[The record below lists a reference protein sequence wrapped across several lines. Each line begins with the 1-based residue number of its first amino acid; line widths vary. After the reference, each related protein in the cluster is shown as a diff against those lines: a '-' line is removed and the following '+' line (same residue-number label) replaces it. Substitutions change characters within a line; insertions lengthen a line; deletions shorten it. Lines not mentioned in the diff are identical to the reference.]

1 MLALHDTATKSVGQL
16 LPEGASEMSLYV
28 CGPTVYEMPHL
39 GHGRALLVYDVLRRF
54 LESQGI
60 SVRHVSNVTD
70 VDDKII
76 DRAAREGTTPAE
88 VARRYEAAWW
98 DASDRLGVLRPA
110 AAPRATEYVA
120 TMAAMVAE
128 MVARGMAYSTA
139 GGVYLDV
146 ASVPDYGLLA
156 GQPLDSLRSG
166 ARVEVAGEKRGPHDF
181 VLWKPSK
188 PGEPEWESPWGPGRP
203 GWHTECVAMSL
214 DLLGES
220 FDLHAGGMDL
230 QFPHHENERAQSAVL
245 GRRFARHWMHHAFV
259 TAAGEKMARS
269 AGNFTT
275 LTDLVERTDPR
286 AYRLLV
292 LRSHYRQP
300 LEVTGATIQAAEE
313 ALGRLDALADRLS
326 PEGQLLGA
334 DPDPDVVAR
343 FRSRMEDDLDTPAA
357 IAVLFSTVTR
367 ANAAADRGRV
377 EASSSLAAAVLQSF
391 ASVGLNLGSVHDR
404 LGPAAGPEPGD
415 EALDLLGK
423 REQARAERDFATAD
437 SIRERLAG
445 MGWAVEDTPSGARI
459 RWSRR

>member
-1 MLALHDTATKSVGQL
+1 
-16 LPEGASEMSLYV
+16 MSLYV

-60 SVRHVSNVTD
+60 AVRHVSNVTD

-76 DRAAREGTTPAE
+76 ERAGREGITPAE
-88 VARRYEAAWW
+88 VASRYEAAWW
-98 DASDRLGVLRPA
+98 DASDRLGVLRPTV
-110 AAPRATEYVA
+110 APRATEYVA
-120 TMAAMVAE
+120 TMASMVAE
-128 MVARGMAYSTA
+128 MVARGMAYATA
-139 GGVYLDV
+139 GGVYLDA

-156 GQPLDSLRSG
+156 GQPLESLRSG
-166 ARVEVAGEKRGPHDF
+166 ARVEVASEKRGPHDF

-188 PGEPEWESPWGPGRP
+188 PGEPEWDSPWGPGRP

-230 QFPHHENERAQSAVL
+230 KFPHHENERAQAAVL
-245 GRRFARHWMHHAFV
+245 DRPFARHWMHHAFV
-259 TAAGEKMARS
+259 TASGEKMARS

-275 LTDLVERTDPR
+275 LTELVERTDPR

-313 ALGRLDALADRLS
+313 ALDRLDALADRLS
-326 PEGQLLGA
+326 PGGRLLEIA
-334 DPDPDVVAR
+334 PDPDVEDQ
-343 FRSRMEDDLDTPAA
+343 FRSRMEDDLDTPGATA
-357 IAVLFSTVTR
+357 TLFSSVTR
-367 ANAAADRGRV
+367 ANAAADRG
-377 EASSSLAAAVLQSF
+377 EDELSGSLAAAVLQGF
-391 ASVGLNLGSVHDR
+391 ASVGLNLGTIHARPGSAPD
-404 LGPAAGPEPGD
+404 PEPGD
-415 EALDLLGK
+415 DALGLLDE
-423 REQARAERDFATAD
+423 RERARAERDFGTAD
-437 SIRERLAG
+437 AIRARLER
-445 MGWAVEDTPSGARI
+445 MGWTVEDTPSGARI